1 MGASKMVMNVN
12 KARVTTGA
20 PVYGHLHLLRHN
32 ARLIPICPREF
43 SHDPAIAVR
52 GGAAHRATSRTDAD
66 QVI

>member
-1 MGASKMVMNVN
+1 
-12 KARVTTGA
+12 
-20 PVYGHLHLLRHN
+20 
-32 ARLIPICPREF
+32 LIPICYREF